1 MKALFVHDHIFHYN
15 NNEKLLF
22 SAGKLNNQSFFRYL
36 EHFNSLTILSR
47 YNFVDLTEET
57 NTSMNLIDDKRINFI
72 PFENQSTFKNRFINR
87 QKNKALIKNII
98 SNFDA
103 IILRVPSEISFLTA
117 EVCRQE
123 NIPYVC
129 EVVACPVDAMKGL
142 NTLKSKVYLPII
154 KHSMISTVSNAF
166 SSLYV
171 TSHFLQK
178 RYPTKGQS
186 TTASNVEI
194 DTISKTPKQLSKKE
208 EYNIALIGN
217 LDSDHKG
224 YPILYKAL
232 YELDKILNFNIN
244 VLLIGSGSK
253 YKTVHQYSNI
263 KIIYTGNLKKNM
275 IHQVLASD
283 VDLYIQPSN
292 QEGLP
297 RATIEAMSHALP
309 CIVSNVGGLPEII
322 NAEYTHGSSDYM
334 MLSNLILKIL
344 TNTQEYKTQSIA
356 NLQKSSNYLSE
367 KLSPIR
373 YNFYRTYYN
382 HIKQMR
388 ALK

>member
-15 NNEKLLF
+15 KNENLLF
-22 SAGKLNNQSFFRYL
+22 SAGKLNNQSFSRYL
-36 EHFNSLTILSR
+36 EHFDSITILSR
-47 YNFVDLTEET
+47 YNFVDWSEDT
-57 NTSMNLIDDKRINFI
+57 NTSMNLIDDNRINFI

-87 QKNKALIKNII
+87 NKNKTLIKNIV
-98 SNFDA
+98 SNFEA
-103 IILRVPSEISFLTA
+103 IILRVPSEIGFLTA
-117 EVCRQE
+117 EVCYQE
-123 NIPYVC
+123 NIPYIC

-142 NTLKSKVYLPII
+142 NTLKSKIYLPII

-166 SSLYV
+166 SALYV

-186 TTASNVEI
+186 TIASNVEI
-194 DTISKTPKQLSKKE
+194 DTVSKTPKELSKKE
-208 EYNIALIGN
+208 GYSIALIGN

-232 YELDKILNFNIN
+232 YELDKKLNFNIS

-253 YKTVHQYSNI
+253 YKIEHQHSNI
-263 KIIYTGNLKKNM
+263 KITYTGTLKKNM

-309 CIVSNVGGLPEII
+309 CIVSDVGGLPEII
-322 NAEYTHGSSDYM
+322 DAEYTHCASDYM
-334 MLSNLILKIL
+334 KLSSLILKIL
-344 TNTQEYKTQSIA
+344 TNTQEYKTQSIR
-356 NLQKSSNYLSE
+356 NLQKSSNYLSD

-373 YNFYRTYYN
+373 YSFYRTYYN
-382 HIKQMR
+382 HIQQKR

>member
-15 NNEKLLF
+15 SNEDLLF
-22 SAGKLNNQSFFRYL
+22 SAGKLNNQSFSRYL
-36 EHFNSLTILSR
+36 EHFDSLTILSR
-47 YNFVDLTEET
+47 HKLVDWSEET
-57 NTSMNLIDDKRINFI
+57 NTSMNLIDDNRVHFI

-87 QKNKALIKNII
+87 NKSKILIKNII

-103 IILRVPSEISFLTA
+103 IILRVPSEIGFLTA

-123 NIPYVC
+123 KIPYIC

-142 NTLKSKVYLPII
+142 NTLKSKIYLPII
-154 KHSMISTVSNAF
+154 KHSMVSTVSNAF
-166 SSLYV
+166 SALYV

-194 DTISKTPKQLSKKE
+194 DTISKTPKQLSKKGV
-208 EYNIALIGN
+208 YSIALIGN

-232 YELDKILNFNIN
+232 YELDKKLSFNIN
-244 VLLIGSGSK
+244 ILLIGAGSK
-253 YKTVHQYSNI
+253 YKIESQYSNI
-263 KIIYTGNLKKNM
+263 KITYTGTLKKNI
-275 IHQVLASD
+275 IHQILASD

-309 CIVSNVGGLPEII
+309 CIVSDAGGLPELI
-322 NAEYTHGSSDYM
+322 NADYTHNPSDFM
-334 MLSNLILKIL
+334 MLSNLILKLL
-344 TNTQEYKTQSIA
+344 TDTQEYKAQSIE
-356 NLQKSSNYLSE
+356 NLEKSSDYLSE

-373 YNFYRTYYN
+373 FDFYRSYYN
-382 HIKQMR
+382 HIKQKR
-388 ALK
+388 TPK